1 MSGEFNNSEMRAIRS
16 RLDFSKIPTS
26 IQIPNL
32 IEVQR
37 RSYERFLQMDKLPQE
52 REDNGLQSVFTSV
65 FPITDFRNVSELEFV
80 DFSIGNW
87 ECKCGYLKGLNHLR
101 TACTH
106 CGHMVITDPFHP
118 GDVLCNFCGTYNKNT
133 PDFCTKC
140 GDPVGLQLKYDQAEC
155 EERGMTYSAPLKVTI
170 RLKIY
175 DKDPETGVKSL
186 RDMKEQEVFFGD
198 IPLMSQNGT
207 FIVNGTERVIV
218 SQLHRSP
225 GVFFETANNRTY
237 FLGKIIPY
245 RGSWVEFEYDQKNT
259 LYVRI
264 DRKRKFLGT
273 IFLRALGLRTDE
285 EILKTFYTVDTIN
298 VKDGKLSWKVVPEG
312 QLTNLQGTRP
322 AHAITVKGE
331 ELAPATR
338 KISAHSLKG
347 LRSHKIEAVEVETSE
362 FDGAMTAADVV
373 DLTTGELLY
382 EANQELTADK
392 LHKIIQSGVTSFE
405 VFFPERDDVGNIIT
419 NTLRR
424 DSVRKPEEALIE
436 IYRKLRP
443 GDPPTLDTATALFE
457 GMFFDPR
464 KYDFSRV
471 GRLKFNIKLYEN
483 QDPSGLDKRTL
494 TPEDF
499 YGTIRYLLK
508 LRKNIGTVDDI
519 DHLGN
524 RRVRAVGEL
533 MENQFRIGL
542 VRMERAIK
550 EKMSVYQ
557 EMSTAMPHDLINAK
571 PVMAAIREF
580 FGSSQLSQFMDQT
593 NPLSEI
599 THKRRLSALGPGGLS
614 RERAGFEVRDV
625 HPTHYGRI
633 CPIETPEGPNIGLI
647 SSLSCFARINEYGF
661 IESPY
666 RRVKD
671 GRALDYVSVINAG
684 ESGLRQGDYL
694 EISDARKQNEQLKKD
709 KKRTMDLAPFSFYLS
724 AWEEDRHTIAQANIE
739 LDEKLNIVQDV
750 VDARRQGNFVLVNK
764 SEVDY
769 VDVSPKQLVSVAASL
784 VPFLEH
790 DDANRALMG
799 ANMQRQSVPLLVSEA
814 PFVGTGMEGV
824 TARDSGAVI
833 LAKRNGIID
842 SVDSER
848 IIVRVEGEHH
858 PTQLSREVGS
868 DIYQLTKFKR
878 SNQNTCINQK
888 PIVRKGDRVVKGQ
901 VIADGPCTEQGELG
915 LGRNVLVA
923 FMPWRG
929 YNFED
934 AILISEKLVRE
945 DYYTS
950 IHIEEF
956 EIEARDTKLG
966 PEEITRDI
974 PNVSEHALRDLDD
987 SGIIRIGAKI
997 GHNDI
1002 LVGKVTPKGETQLT
1016 PEEKLLR
1023 AIFGEKAGDVRDA
1036 SLTCPPGIEGT
1047 VVDVRIFSRKGQEKD
1062 ERAKQIEQEMIE
1074 KLERNLADE
1083 IRILTDER
1091 LKRLEAILG
1100 AKEVLAD
1107 LHDERTNKKLLNKGD
1122 ILDRDT
1128 IELIS
1133 TRNLKRI
1140 RYADKDPRVNEQIDE
1155 IEEMTSRQIDVLRKI
1170 TNEKIGKMQKGDE
1183 LSPGVIKMVKV
1194 YIAMKRKLSVGDK
1207 MAGRH
1212 GNKGVIARILP
1223 EEDMPYL
1230 PDGTPVEIVLNPL
1243 GVPSRM
1249 NVGQIL
1255 ETHLGWAAHELGRQV
1270 AELAATMQSANE
1282 VRELFKAR
1290 FAGTAALSQLL
1301 DLDDEQT
1308 MRVAAGMKRGIWF
1321 GTAVF
1326 DGARETEIKALLKA
1340 AGLPSSGKTQLY
1352 DGMIGEAFEQPA
1364 TVGYIYMLKLS
1375 HLVDDKIHA
1384 RSIGPYSLIT
1394 QQPLGGKAQFGGQ
1407 RFGEMEV
1414 WALEAYGAA
1423 YILQELLTAKSDDVF
1438 GRTKIYEAIV
1448 KGEAA
1453 IEPGVPESFNVLI
1466 RELQSLCLDVELI
1479 KQADQKKPAL
1489 PAIAAA
1495 D

>member
-1 MSGEFNNSEMRAIRS
+1 MQTPENGAARERV
-16 RLDFSKIPTS
+16 DFSKIKTS
-26 IQIPNL
+26 IPIPNL
-32 IEVQR
+32 IEVQKK
-37 RSYERFLQMDKLPQE
+37 SYERFLQMDLLPSE
-52 REDNGLQSVFTSV
+52 RDDTGLESVFKSV
-65 FPITDFRNVSELEFV
+65 FPISDFRGLSQLEFV
-80 DFSIGNW
+80 DYAIGNW
-87 ECKCGYLKGLNHLR
+87 ECKCGNLKGLHHLR
-101 TACTH
+101 STCRNPACGAT
-106 CGHMVITDPFHP
+106 IKTDPFHP
-118 GDVLCNFCGTYNKNT
+118 GDVLCHRCGTFNKNIVT
-133 PDFCTKC
+133 FCNRC
-140 GDPVGLQLKYDQAEC
+140 GDPVGLQLKYDVAEC
-155 EERGMTYSAPLKVTI
+155 EERGMTYAAPLKVTI
-170 RLKIY
+170 RLTVF
-175 DKDPETGVKSL
+175 DKDPETGNKTI
-186 RDMKEQEVFFGD
+186 RDIKEQEVFFGE
-198 IPLMSQNGT
+198 IPLMTDNGT
-207 FIVNGTERVIV
+207 FIINGTERVIV

-225 GVFFETANNRTY
+225 GVFFERQQAQGY

-245 RGSWVEFEYDQKNT
+245 RGSWVEFEYDNKNY
-259 LYVRI
+259 LHVRI
-264 DRKRKFLGT
+264 DRKRKFYGT
-273 IFLRALGLRTDE
+273 MFLRSLGLKTDA
-285 EILKTFYTVDTIN
+285 EILRAFYKCSDIVL
-298 VKDGKLSWKVVPEG
+298 KDKKLFWKVSDGLIGHKLSFAVSKGGETVVP
-312 QLTNLQGTRP
+312 QG
-322 AHAITVKGE
+322 
-331 ELAPATR
+331 R
-338 KISAHSLKG
+338 KITASVYKELQKV
-347 LRSHKIEAVEVETSE
+347 RVEQVEIAANDLE
-362 FDGAMTAADVV
+362 GAYVAADVI
-373 DLTTGELLY
+373 DMETGEVLI
-382 EANQELTADK
+382 EANHEVTPTLVGK
-392 LHKIIQSGVTSFE
+392 LIEAKIPAFD
-405 VFFPERDDVGNIIT
+405 VFFPELDEVGNVISM
-419 NTLRR
+419 TLRK
-424 DSVRKPEEALIE
+424 DGVKQQNDALLE

-443 GDPPTLDTATALFE
+443 GDPPTVDTATQLFQ

-471 GRLKFNIKLYEN
+471 GRMKFNIKLY
-483 QDPSGLDKRTL
+483 DKADTTPLDKRTL
-494 TPEDF
+494 DNKDF
-499 YGTIRYLLK
+499 IDTIQYLLK
-508 LRKNIGTVDDI
+508 LRRGIGSVDDI

-533 MENQFRIGL
+533 LENQFRIGL

-557 EMSTAMPHDLINAK
+557 EMSTAMPHDLVNAK

-671 GRALDYVSVINAG
+671 GVVVEEVKVLNPGETEFKVGQVISLG
-684 ESGLRQGDYL
+684 EMEKAVKGK
-694 EISDARKQNEQLKKD
+694 KQPPEYEAHCD
-709 KKRTMDLAPFSFYLS
+709 YLS
-724 AWEEDRHTIAQANIE
+724 AWEEDKYIIAQANVPLDDKGRISAE
-739 LDEKLNIVQDV
+739 LVN
-750 VDARRQGNFVLVNK
+750 ARQAGNFVLQHVG
-764 SEVDY
+764 EIQY
-769 VDVSPKQLVSVAASL
+769 MDVSPKQLVSVAASL
-784 VPFLEH
+784 IPFLEN

-799 ANMQRQSVPLLVSEA
+799 SNMQRQAVPLLRAEA
-814 PFVGTGMEGV
+814 PFVGTGMERV

-833 LAKRNGIID
+833 ICKRAGEVD

-848 IIVRVEGEHH
+848 VIVRVTGNTQEG
-858 PTQLSREVGS
+858 QLSREVGA
-868 DIYQLTKFKR
+868 DIYPMTKFKR

-888 PIVRKGDRVVKGQ
+888 PIVQQGQKVKKGDVL
-901 VIADGPCTEQGELG
+901 ADGPCTEMGELA

-934 AILISEKLVRE
+934 AIVVSEKLVKE

-956 EIEARDTKLG
+956 EVDARDTKLG

-974 PNVSEHALRDLDD
+974 PNIAEAFLRNLDE
-987 SGIIRIGAKI
+987 SGIIRIGATVKP
-997 GHNDI
+997 GDI

-1023 AIFGEKAGDVRDA
+1023 AIFGEKAGDVKDA
-1036 SLTCPPGIEGT
+1036 SLYCPPGIEGT
-1047 VVDVRIFSRKGQEKD
+1047 VVDCKVFSRKGAELDERSKLILESAEERLRRNLEDEKRILND
-1062 ERAKQIEQEMIE
+1062 ERANRLA
-1074 KLERNLADE
+1074 KLLA
-1083 IRILTDER
+1083 
-1091 LKRLEAILG
+1091 G
-1100 AKEVLAD
+1100 KELLAD
-1107 LHDERTNKKLLNKGD
+1107 LHDEKTNKKLLAKGTD
-1122 ILDRDT
+1122 LSRDL
-1128 IELIS
+1128 IEKL
-1133 TRNLKRI
+1133 RARDLKRMKLK
-1140 RYADKDPRVNEQIDE
+1140 DKDPRINEQIDE
-1155 IEEMTSRQIDVLRKI
+1155 IEEMTSRQIAVLEKI
-1170 TNEKIGKMQKGDE
+1170 TDEKIAKLRKGDE
-1183 LSPGVIKMVKV
+1183 LPPGVIKQVKC

-1212 GNKGVIARILP
+1212 GNKGVIARIVP

-1255 ETHLGWAAHELGRQV
+1255 ETHLGWAARALGV
-1270 AELAATMQSANE
+1270 
-1282 VRELFKAR
+1282 R
-1290 FAGTAALSQLL
+1290 FATP
-1301 DLDDEQT
+1301 
-1308 MRVAAGMKRGIWF
+1308 
-1321 GTAVF
+1321 VF
-1326 DGARETEIKALLKA
+1326 DGATEKDIKAQLKA
-1340 AGLPSSGKTQLY
+1340 ASLPSSGKVQLW
-1352 DGMIGEAFEQPA
+1352 DGISGQQFEQPV

-1423 YILQELLTAKSDDVF
+1423 YVLQELLTAKSDDVY
-1438 GRTKIYEAIV
+1438 GRAKIYEAIV

-1453 IEPGVPESFNVLI
+1453 AEPGVPESFNVLI
-1466 RELQSLCLDVELI
+1466 RELQSLCLDVELM
-1479 KQADQKKPAL
+1479 KAPREQMETAL
-1489 PAIAAA
+1489 AA

>member
-1 MSGEFNNSEMRAIRS
+1 MENLANAAHERV
-16 RLDFSKIPTS
+16 DFSRIKTS
-26 IQIPNL
+26 IPIPNL
-32 IEVQR
+32 IEVQKK
-37 RSYERFLQMDKLPQE
+37 SYERFLQMDLLPGE
-52 REDNGLQSVFTSV
+52 REDTGLQSVFNSV
-65 FPITDFRNVSELEFV
+65 FPISDFRGLSQLEFV
-80 DFSIGNW
+80 DYAIGNW
-87 ECKCGYLKGLNHLR
+87 ECKCGNLKGLHHLR
-101 TACTH
+101 STCRNPS
-106 CGHMVITDPFHP
+106 CGATIKTDPFHV
-118 GDVLCNFCGTYNKNT
+118 GDVLCHRCGTFNKNIVT
-133 PDFCTKC
+133 FCNRC
-140 GDPVGLQLKYDQAEC
+140 GDPVGLQLKYDVAEC
-155 EERGMTYSAPLKVTI
+155 EERGMTYAAPLKVTI
-170 RLKIY
+170 RLTVY
-175 DKDPETGVKSL
+175 DKDPETGAKTV
-186 RDMKEQEVFFGD
+186 RDIKEQEVFFGE
-198 IPLMSQNGT
+198 IPLMTENGT
-207 FIVNGTERVIV
+207 FIINGTERVIV

-225 GVFFETANNRTY
+225 GVFFERVPAQGY

-245 RGSWVEFEYDQKNT
+245 RGSWVEFEYDNKNL

-264 DRKRKFLGT
+264 DRKRKFYGT
-273 IFLRALGLRTDE
+273 VFLRALGLKTDSEIIKAFYNVSEITIKDKKLFWKVSDSLVGLKLSKAIGTKNETIVPQGRKITKSLYEAIQKAKIEQVEVDRTD
-285 EILKTFYTVDTIN
+285 
-298 VKDGKLSWKVVPEG
+298 
-312 QLTNLQGTRP
+312 LQG
-322 AHAITVKGE
+322 AYI
-331 ELAPATR
+331 
-338 KISAHSLKG
+338 
-347 LRSHKIEAVEVETSE
+347 
-362 FDGAMTAADVV
+362 AADVI
-373 DLTTGELLY
+373 DMSTGEVLV
-382 EANQELTADK
+382 EANHELTNVDK
-392 LHKIIQSGVTSFE
+392 LMENGITSFE
-405 VFFPERDDVGNIIT
+405 MFFPERDDAGNVISV
-419 NTLRR
+419 TLRK
-424 DSVRKPEEALIE
+424 DPVKSQNDALLE

-443 GDPPTLDTATALFE
+443 GDPPTIDTATQLFQ

-471 GRLKFNIKLYEN
+471 GRMKFNIKLYDKID
-483 QDPSGLDKRTL
+483 QSPLDKRTL
-494 TPEDF
+494 DQKDF
-499 YGTIRYLLK
+499 IDTIQYLLK
-508 LRKNIGTVDDI
+508 LRRGLGAVDDI

-533 MENQFRIGL
+533 LENQFRIGL

-557 EMSTAMPHDLINAK
+557 EMSTAMPHDLVNAK

-666 RRVKD
+666 RRVLKGAVVD
-671 GRALDYVSVINAG
+671 EVKILNPGDTSYKVSDVLTRNEVDKANRDAG
-684 ESGLRQGDYL
+684 AKKQGIEFEAHCD
-694 EISDARKQNEQLKKD
+694 
-709 KKRTMDLAPFSFYLS
+709 YLS
-724 AWEEDRHTIAQANIE
+724 AWEEDKYIIAQANIE
-739 LDEKLNIVQDV
+739 LDEKGRIVNELV
-750 VDARRQGNFVLVNK
+750 NARQAGNFVLK
-764 SEVDY
+764 HRDEVEY
-769 VDVSPKQLVSVAASL
+769 MDVSPKQLVSVAASL
-784 VPFLEH
+784 IPFLEN

-799 ANMQRQSVPLLVSEA
+799 SNMQRQAVPLLRAET
-814 PFVGTGMEGV
+814 PYVGTGMEQV
-824 TARDSGAVI
+824 TARDSGAVVI
-833 LAKRNGIID
+833 CKRSGIVD

-848 IIVRVEGEHH
+848 IIVRVEGSAHEG
-858 PTQLSREVGS
+858 QLSREVGA

-878 SNQNTCINQK
+878 SNQNTCISQK
-888 PIVRKGDRVVKGQ
+888 PIVAQGQRVKKGDVL
-901 VIADGPCTEQGELG
+901 ADGPCTDMGELA

-934 AILISEKLVRE
+934 AIVVSEKLVKE

-974 PNVSEHALRDLDD
+974 PNIAESFLRNLDE
-987 SGIIRIGAKI
+987 SGIIRIGATVKP
-997 GHNDI
+997 GDI

-1023 AIFGEKAGDVRDA
+1023 AIFGEKAGDVKDA
-1036 SLTCPPGIEGT
+1036 SLYCPPGIEGT
-1047 VVDVRIFSRKGQEKD
+1047 VVDCKVFSRKGADLDERSKAILEFQVERLHRNLEDEKRILND
-1062 ERAKQIEQEMIE
+1062 ERAK
-1074 KLERNLADE
+1074 R
-1083 IRILTDER
+1083 LTD
-1091 LKRLEAILG
+1091 LLG
-1100 AKEVLAD
+1100 DKESQAD
-1107 LHDERTNKKLLNKGD
+1107 LHDEKTNKKLLSKGA
-1122 ILDRDT
+1122 ILTRDV
-1128 IELIS
+1128 IEKL
-1133 TRNLKRI
+1133 RARDLKRVKLTN
-1140 RYADKDPRVNEQIDE
+1140 KDVRLNEQIDE
-1155 IEEMTSRQIDVLRKI
+1155 IEEMTSRQIAVLEKI
-1170 TNEKIGKMQKGDE
+1170 TDEKIAKLRKGDE
-1183 LSPGVIKMVKV
+1183 LPPGVIKLVKC

-1212 GNKGVIARILP
+1212 GNKGVIARIVP

-1255 ETHLGWAAHELGRQV
+1255 ETHLGWAAHALG
-1270 AELAATMQSANE
+1270 LHFATP
-1282 VRELFKAR
+1282 
-1290 FAGTAALSQLL
+1290 
-1301 DLDDEQT
+1301 
-1308 MRVAAGMKRGIWF
+1308 
-1321 GTAVF
+1321 VF
-1326 DGARETEIKALLKA
+1326 DGATEKDIKAQLKA
-1340 AGLPSSGKTQLY
+1340 AGLPSSGKVQLW
-1352 DGMIGEAFEQPA
+1352 DGISGQAFEQPV

-1423 YILQELLTAKSDDVF
+1423 YVLQELLTAKSDDVY
-1438 GRTKIYEAIV
+1438 GRAKIYEAIV

-1453 IEPGVPESFNVLI
+1453 AEPGVPESFNVLI
-1466 RELQSLCLDVELI
+1466 RELQSLCLDVELM
-1479 KQADQKKPAL
+1479 KKPREMADTAL
-1489 PAIAAA
+1489 AA

>member
-1 MSGEFNNSEMRAIRS
+1 MSSETRAIRS
-16 RLDFSKIPTS
+16 RLDFSKIPTA
-26 IQIPNL
+26 IKIPNL

-80 DFSIGNW
+80 DYSIGNW

-101 TACTH
+101 TACVT

-118 GDVLCNFCGTYNKNT
+118 GDVLCHFCGTYNKNT

-175 DKDPETGVKSL
+175 DKDPETGVKTL

-198 IPLMSQNGT
+198 IPLMSANGT

-285 EILKTFYTVDTIN
+285 EILKTFYTADTIN
-298 VKDGKLSWKVVPEG
+298 VRDQKLYWGVKADGA
-312 QLTNLQGTRP
+312 TNLLGVKP
-322 AHAITVKGE
+322 SEAISIKGE
-331 ELAPATR
+331 EVAPTTR
-338 KISAHSLKG
+338 KISPSVLAK
-347 LRSHKIEAVEVETSE
+347 LRGASINEVLVESTE
-362 FDGAMTAADVV
+362 FDNAIFAADVV

-382 EANQELTADK
+382 EANQEISADK
-392 LHKIIQSGVTSFE
+392 LHKIAQSGTTSFE
-405 VFFPERDDVGNIIT
+405 VAFPDRDDVGNIIT
-419 NTLRR
+419 NTLKR

-483 QDPSGLDKRTL
+483 QDATNLDKRTL

-508 LRKNIGTVDDI
+508 LRKNIGLVDDI

-666 RRVKD
+666 RKVKD
-671 GRALDYVSVINAG
+671 GHVVDYVAVTNAG
-684 ESGLRQGDYL
+684 ESGLRQGDPL
-694 EISDARKQNEQLKKD
+694 EINESVKLKKQLKKD
-709 KKRTMDLAPFSFYLS
+709 GKRVLETEPFSFYLS
-724 AWEEDRHTIAQANIE
+724 AWEEDRHTIAQANVV
-739 LDEKLNIVQDV
+739 LDENGFIVEDLV
-750 VDARRQGNFVLVNK
+750 NARRQGNFVLVPK
-764 SEVDY
+764 SEIDY

-799 ANMQRQSVPLLVSEA
+799 ANMQRQSVPLLVAEA

-833 LAKRNGIID
+833 LARRNGIVD

-888 PIVRKGDRVVKGQ
+888 PIVRKGDRVIKGE

-974 PNVSEHALRDLDD
+974 PNVSEHALRDLDE

-1062 ERAKQIEQEMIE
+1062 ERAKAIEAEQIE
-1074 KLERNLADE
+1074 KLEKNLADE

-1091 LKRLEAILG
+1091 LKRLENILG
-1100 AKEVLAD
+1100 AKEVQAD
-1107 LHDERTNKKLLNKGD
+1107 LHDERTNKKLLSKGD

-1170 TNEKIGKMQKGDE
+1170 TNDKIGKLQKGDE

-1255 ETHLGWAAHELGRQV
+1255 ETHLGWAAHELGRKV
-1270 AELAATMQSANE
+1270 AELAAQSQKASE
-1282 VRELFKAR
+1282 IKQIFSEAFKD
-1290 FAGTAALSQLL
+1290 TAALTQLL
-1301 DLDDEQT
+1301 ALDDTQT
-1308 MRVAAGMKRGIWF
+1308 IRVAAGMKKGIWF

-1340 AGLPSSGKTQLY
+1340 AGLPSSGKTELF
-1352 DGMIGEAFEQPA
+1352 DGMTGEVFEQPA

-1423 YILQELLTAKSDDVF
+1423 YILQELLTSKSDDVF

-1466 RELQSLCLDVELI
+1466 RELQSLCLDVELV
-1479 KQADQKKPAL
+1479 KAADLKKPAAL
-1489 PAIAAA
+1489 PAVAAA